1 MESEILG
8 TALTHTELQSIIK
21 TVILV
26 LCEVLYNSYRPPF
39 RCDSF
44 THFLYCLAWWER
56 QCWLRGRER
65 QRERVIE
72 EGRGRERV
80 IEEERAIESD
90 RGRER
95 QRESDRVMKMGLYL
109 TVHQ

>member
-1 MESEILG
+1 M
-8 TALTHTELQSIIK
+8 
-21 TVILV
+21 
-26 LCEVLYNSYRPPF
+26 
-39 RCDSF
+39 
-44 THFLYCLAWWER
+44 
-56 QCWLRGRER
+56 
-65 QRERVIE
+65 IE